1 MHLPSLIEIALLL
14 AAFLALYALYLILL
28 IVHEAGHALAGFSL
42 GLRFISVRVGPVQFE
57 RPGHMKWNLRWNAFF
72 KGEARM
78 LLRRMPRH
86 GVWCRYAMYIFA
98 GPMANLCAGIL
109 AVPFSLKATILS
121 APLTFFIMGSALM
134 TVANLIPAQSGGS
147 ESDGKKLWHLFFSRT
162 RRRDV
167 LFRFTFVARME
178 EILVNLRSGRLQEAL
193 DQADELVQDGQEIPS
208 VLADA
213 QMTKRLSDFRDLL
226 QKGTEGVQTIA
237 SEPIE
242 SMP

>member
-1 MHLPSLIEIALLL
+1 
-14 AAFLALYALYLILL
+14 
-28 IVHEAGHALAGFSL
+28 
-42 GLRFISVRVGPVQFE
+42 
-57 RPGHMKWNLRWNAFF
+57 
-72 KGEARM
+72 
-78 LLRRMPRH
+78 
-86 GVWCRYAMYIFA
+86 
-98 GPMANLCAGIL
+98 
-109 AVPFSLKATILS
+109 
-121 APLTFFIMGSALM
+121 
-134 TVANLIPAQSGGS
+134 
-147 ESDGKKLWHLFFSRT
+147 
-162 RRRDV
+162 V

>member
-1 MHLPSLIEIALLL
+1 
-14 AAFLALYALYLILL
+14 
-28 IVHEAGHALAGFSL
+28 
-42 GLRFISVRVGPVQFE
+42 
-57 RPGHMKWNLRWNAFF
+57 
-72 KGEARM
+72 
-78 LLRRMPRH
+78 
-86 GVWCRYAMYIFA
+86 MYIFA